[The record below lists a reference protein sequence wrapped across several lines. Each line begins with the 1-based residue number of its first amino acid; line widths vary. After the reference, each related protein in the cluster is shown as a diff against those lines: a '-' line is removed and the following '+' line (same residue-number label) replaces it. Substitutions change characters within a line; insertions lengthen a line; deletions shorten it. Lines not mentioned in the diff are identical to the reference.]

1 MSGQEIFRNGYQY
14 KRAGILLGDI
24 TGDEAVQLDM
34 FSEESNKIGKSK
46 KLMATLDAIT
56 NKYGMNSVKLAAQE
70 LEHPGKDLANF
81 QPKSNPMSNINDVIK
96 VK

>member
-1 MSGQEIFRNGYQY
+1 
-14 KRAGILLGDI
+14 
-24 TGDEAVQLDM
+24 
-34 FSEESNKIGKSK
+34 
-46 KLMATLDAIT
+46 MATLDAIT

-70 LEHPGKDLANF
+70 LEHPGKDIANF